1 MTTVTR
7 TCGFIPFHAF
17 VPAAMS
23 RGIHAL
29 GVHVVKMALTANVPL
44 IQSHTVLSDVTQVA
58 NGNGYTLGGVNVS
71 VTEPAAWQGGTYQ
84 FNPSFIPTLSA
95 SGSGFAFKSLV
106 FYNSTAIGKNLIGC
120 LFSSSAGPVSITNV
134 AQTSVTAT
142 ITKAAHGMA
151 NGSGVVI
158 DQLPFWW
165 MNGTFTI
172 ANVTA
177 NTFDITVIHTATVA
191 GQAVTTGK
199 LIMPETVTVGPGG
212 VYNVAFEPANGA
224 FTLTMKGVIL

>member
-1 MTTVTR
+1 
-7 TCGFIPFHAF
+7 
-17 VPAAMS
+17 
-23 RGIHAL
+23 
-29 GVHVVKMALTANVPL
+29 
-44 IQSHTVLSDVTQVA
+44 
-58 NGNGYTLGGVNVS
+58 
-71 VTEPAAWQGGTYQ
+71 
-84 FNPSFIPTLSA
+84 
-95 SGSGFAFKSLV
+95 
-106 FYNSTAIGKNLIGC
+106 
-120 LFSSSAGPVSITNV
+120 
-134 AQTSVTAT
+134 
-142 ITKAAHGMA
+142 MA
-151 NGSGVVI
+151 NGSVVVI